1 MAAARAVAAVT
12 GDDTP
17 VRENAATLG
26 NHGAMTE
33 SPNDELHDLDRQIED
48 TTRDIAALRE
58 QLASSGPLDSEERAA
73 MLTNRE
79 ELEGVLDGLQRR
91 RDAVRD
97 KLDQR

>member
-1 MAAARAVAAVT
+1 MR
-12 GDDTP
+12 TP
-17 VRENAATLG
+17 VRENEATFG

-33 SPNDELHDLDRQIED
+33 SANDELHDLDRQIED
-48 TTRDIAALRE
+48 TTRDITALQE

-73 MLTNRE
+73 MLTNRA